1 MCCQEKYYLLN
12 SNSLYRVH
20 MTEDVNKS
28 CFRRSKTWT
37 QNWPWRLIKK
47 KLTSKIMEV
56 AGCKYLRN
64 SCWRFSKF
72 LEKLPGESLVQ
83 LKTWLLE
90 LFWRWT
96 LPLSFIQD
104 LAKPFEQVLGGKRI
118 CLNIWQGTT
127 IFNNMIRFTFL
138 WVQSDY

>member
-37 QNWPWRLIKK
+37 QNWRWRLIKK

-64 SCWRFSKF
+64 SCCRFSKF

-90 LFWRWT
+90 LFWT

-104 LAKPFEQVLGGKRI
+104 LAKPFEQVLVGKRI
-118 CLNIWQGTT
+118 CLNIWQGIT